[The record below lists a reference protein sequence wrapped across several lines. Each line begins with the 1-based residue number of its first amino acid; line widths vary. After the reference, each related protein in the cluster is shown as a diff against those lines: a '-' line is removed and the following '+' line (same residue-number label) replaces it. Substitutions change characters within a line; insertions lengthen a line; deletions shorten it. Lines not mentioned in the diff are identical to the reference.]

1 MASSARIPVGSSSKQ
16 VHGSRRDAAGR
27 SRIIGASSVSNSS
40 RRVNGS
46 VANVNG
52 GAAGHGSG
60 HSTRVY
66 LDGQDVTPQS
76 LLVSRIKTSTESK
89 GRGKGGRHARSKAHV
104 VGASTAGA
112 SMAGASFLFST
123 ASTSSAD
130 NDSDNESSSSIV
142 GTAGVKAPRKEPKPS
157 IVDHPTTSSVTPSSN
172 QEADENARS
181 AATAGPTD
189 TEDHEQGKGE
199 AGDPLGPVQD
209 APLLAGRKSVAVAT
223 GISPG
228 VRRPITVRLGETAT
242 ETLFELRSVCVAIDA
257 PDHNAVAAR
266 NKRYQAVCAQKK
278 GSDKY
283 VQGRTQTLQLAQKA
297 KEVMTAPPATRDAA
311 CVATDWDI
319 YDCGKMEDETNA
331 DDEVGGAIPI
341 GASQAQPSSSEGQS
355 RTTEGPPVAT
365 GTEPIG
371 GGVGDVQLKQ
381 QVEEIVG
388 ATLASPGCVLDVDG
402 DIVEDLRAR
411 QHRASRP
418 SRKTQNRHGYSSTYS
433 QKSRVFD
440 SQRSTAVAT
449 AYVSGNSN
457 ASIVLGDQS
466 GGSISAGA
474 SQDFAGL
481 TAEGASSGSAATNS
495 QVGMSVANASR
506 GVLSGAVNGSGDQK
520 GNNVYARANTNVDLG
535 EIIARQRTS
544 HVLGSSSLT
553 LMASIVERAVQQNV
567 YHEQH
572 VRYRDFPMLET
583 IETVAEPPNV
593 IVPALDMG
601 FPGTVGSGRSDSF
614 SVGPKSIEELEKL
627 WTFSCEL
634 TQNRTVSCLA
644 WNTANEDLLAVS
656 YARNDQSIQPEV
668 PAASPSPANGV
679 QTSGTASNSV
689 SRPGQNSQSAAAST
703 AAVGAGT
710 TGTERDGLVLFWS
723 LTNPEYP
730 ERIYQLPV
738 GVTSI
743 DFSTA
748 HPYLLAVGFADGVVS
763 IYDTR
768 KDDSVSCS
776 SASGSALLGVTPT
789 PTARHAPV
797 PIASSS
803 GQSGKHL
810 DAVWQVKWVAHGG
823 SESVVSVSA
832 DGRVVEWSLKKGLSY
847 SDLMTLKRA
856 PNPLLGGPG
865 TAATGVNGV
874 GGGTDGVIS
883 RQASGRSLAFAS
895 QGDPSVYYV
904 GTEDGLVHKC
914 SVSYNEQY
922 LQTYIGHTG
931 PVYQLLISP
940 FCSDLFLSCSGDW
953 SLKLWH
959 QADPHGEATLTFH
972 SVDLAKA
979 VLGAS
984 WSPSNAG
991 VFAAVAED
999 GRIELW
1005 DLIQSTLDPVVRHFP
1020 KKFISV
1026 PVPVTQPTE
1035 GDALDSCTRDLT
1047 PKERDDDETCR
1058 DPNAVEV
1065 PATTMVEVPLECTTV
1080 AFAPKAPVLIVGDST
1095 GDVTVYR
1102 VPAQAAKSAA
1112 CNGETSDTA
1121 SHVEDQAARLLRTI
1135 RVNKHE

>member
-1 MASSARIPVGSSSKQ
+1 MASPSSARVSVGSSTKQ
-16 VHGSRRDAAGR
+16 IHGSKRDATAR
-27 SRIIGASSVSNSS
+27 SRIIGASTVSNSS

-52 GAAGHGSG
+52 GAGHSSG

-76 LLVSRIKTSTESK
+76 LLVSRIKSTTEPK
-89 GRGKGGRHARSKAHV
+89 GRGKGGRGTRSKAHAI
-104 VGASTAGA
+104 GASTAGA

-142 GTAGVKAPRKEPKPS
+142 GTAVKAPRKEPKPN
-157 IVDHPTTSSVTPSSN
+157 VGDHPTANSMAPSSN
-172 QEADENARS
+172 QEEDENTRL

-189 TEDHEQGKGE
+189 TEDHEEGKDE
-199 AGDPLGPVQD
+199 AGDPLTGLGPDQD
-209 APLLAGRKSVAVAT
+209 APLLVGRKSMTVSN
-223 GISPG
+223 GLSPG
-228 VRRPITVRLGETAT
+228 LRRPVTVRLGETAT
-242 ETLFELRSVCVAIDA
+242 EMLYELRSVCVALDA

-266 NKRYQAVCAQKK
+266 NNRYQAICAQKK

-319 YDCGKMEDETNA
+319 YDCGKLEEETNA
-331 DDEVGGAIPI
+331 EDEVGGAIPN
-341 GASQAQPSSSEGQS
+341 GATQAQTTSSEGS
-355 RTTEGPPVAT
+355 SKVAEGTPAST
-365 GTEPIG
+365 GTEPI
-371 GGVGDVQLKQ
+371 
-381 QVEEIVG
+381 
-388 ATLASPGCVLDVDG
+388 
-402 DIVEDLRAR
+402 
-411 QHRASRP
+411 
-418 SRKTQNRHGYSSTYS
+418 
-433 QKSRVFD
+433 
-440 SQRSTAVAT
+440 AT

-457 ASIVLGDQS
+457 ASVVPGDQS
-466 GGSISAGA
+466 GGNISAGA

-481 TAEGASSGSAATNS
+481 TGAEGASSGSAATNS

-506 GVLSGAVNGSGDQK
+506 GVLSGAAVGSGDQRA
-520 GNNVYARANTNVDLG
+520 NNVYARANTNVDLG

-572 VRYRDFPMLET
+572 VRYRDYPMLET
-583 IETVAEPPNV
+583 AETVTEPPNV

-601 FPGTVGSGRSDSF
+601 FPGSVGSGR
-614 SVGPKSIEELEKL
+614 
-627 WTFSCEL
+627 
-634 TQNRTVSCLA
+634 
-644 WNTANEDLLAVS
+644 
-656 YARNDQSIQPEV
+656 
-668 PAASPSPANGV
+668 
-679 QTSGTASNSV
+679 
-689 SRPGQNSQSAAAST
+689 
-703 AAVGAGT
+703 
-710 TGTERDGLVLFWS
+710 
-723 LTNPEYP
+723 
-730 ERIYQLPV
+730 
-738 GVTSI
+738 
-743 DFSTA
+743 
-748 HPYLLAVGFADGVVS
+748 
-763 IYDTR
+763 
-768 KDDSVSCS
+768 
-776 SASGSALLGVTPT
+776 
-789 PTARHAPV
+789 
-797 PIASSS
+797 
-803 GQSGKHL
+803 
-810 DAVWQVKWVAHGG
+810 
-823 SESVVSVSA
+823 
-832 DGRVVEWSLKKGLSY
+832 
-847 SDLMTLKRA
+847 
-856 PNPLLGGPG
+856 GPG
-865 TAATGVNGV
+865 TAAAGTNGV

-931 PVYQLLISP
+931 PVYQLLVSP

-959 QADPHGEATLTFH
+959 QADTHGEATLTFH

-984 WSPSNAG
+984 WSPSDAG

-1005 DLIQSTLDPVVRHFP
+1005 DLIQSTLDPIVRHFP
-1020 KKFISV
+1020 KKYISV
-1026 PVPVTQPTE
+1026 PVPVAQPVE
-1035 GDALDSCTRDLT
+1035 GDGLDSSSRDLT
-1047 PKERDDDETCR
+1047 PKEGDNDETYR
-1058 DPNAVEV
+1058 DPNAVEI

-1102 VPAQAAKSAA
+1102 VPAQVSKSAT
-1112 CNGETSDTA
+1112 CNGETSDAA
-1121 SHVEDQAARLLRTI
+1121 SYIEDQAARLLRTI
-1135 RVNKHE
+1135 RSNKHE